1 MSTRVAGPTAALAGV
16 PLGVQAQGV
25 WLGRPQLFV
34 RFAAEAETATMYTS
48 RALAQELE
56 RMTKRASVHS
66 VCCGG
71 RDTLGNA
78 EFLGAVFDE
87 WEPALPVMIDTDGQ
101 RPDAVEAV
109 RKHISFF
116 QVSLE
121 CGEPAATTERAMAT
135 LAAAARAGREHSLVV
150 CPGDDTSDVQILRI
164 VEQAHAASAGT
175 MIVVHP
181 YPGPDL
187 RMLDRRWAVL
197 MEGAM
202 ALHRDVRLAL
212 RLPPPVGM
220 R

>member
-1 MSTRVAGPTAALAGV
+1 MMARVAGPTAALAGV
-16 PLGVQAQGV
+16 PYGVQGQGA

-48 RALAQELE
+48 KALSGELDKLTRRA
-56 RMTKRASVHS
+56 TVHS

-78 EFLGAVFDE
+78 EFLRAVFEE
-87 WEPALPVMIDTDGQ
+87 WEPAIPVMVDTDGQ
-101 RPDAVEAV
+101 RPDAIDALK
-109 RKHISFF
+109 KHVTLF
-116 QVSLE
+116 QVTLDCS
-121 CGEPAATTERAMAT
+121 GPMAAVERAMRT
-135 LAAAARAGREHSLVV
+135 VAAASKAGREHALVV
-150 CPGDDTSDVQILRI
+150 LPAEDTSDAQILRI
-164 VEQAHAASAGT
+164 VEQAHAASDGT

-181 YPGPDL
+181 FPGPDL
-187 RMLDRRWAVL
+187 RTLDRRWAAL
-197 MEGAM
+197 LEGAM

>member
-1 MSTRVAGPTAALAGV
+1 MTARVAGPTAALAGV
-16 PLGVQAQGV
+16 PFGVQAQGV

-48 RALAQELE
+48 HALAHELD
-56 RMTKRASVHS
+56 RLTKRAPVHS

-78 EFLGAVFDE
+78 EFLDAVFDE
-87 WEPALPVMIDTDGQ
+87 WEPTVPVMVDTDGQ
-101 RPDAVEAV
+101 RPDAVDAV
-109 RKHISFF
+109 RKHVTFF
-116 QVSLE
+116 QVTLD
-121 CGEPAATTERAMAT
+121 CGESTAAVERAMET
-135 LAAAARAGREHSLVV
+135 LAAAARAGREHSLAL
-150 CPGDDTSDVQILRI
+150 CPGDDASDVQILRI

-181 YPGPDL
+181 LPGPDL
-187 RMLDRRWAVL
+187 RMLDRRWAAL